1 MTRKNH
7 AGRLPL
13 LSHIVVWLY
22 GLILVVPL
30 YFVLISSFKSN
41 TEIFNSPFSAPDS
54 FGLGNF
60 VKAWERVD
68 LDQALVNSALVTGIS
83 LVLTLFLAIPA
94 SYAIARFRGKAG
106 VYVERFFALGLL
118 IPSFAAMVPTV
129 FLAIWMGLFQT
140 REFLYLFFPATA
152 LPLAVILLT
161 QFMRA
166 IPSELE
172 ESATMDGAGRIRIL
186 VSIYTP
192 LVIPGIATVTIL
204 NFLSFWNEYLFSLIL
219 AGPSPSE
226 RTSQVALPIL
236 ISQTETEFGVLL
248 AGAVITMIPVYLV
261 YIILNRRLEDVL
273 VRGAVKG

>member
-1 MTRKNH
+1 MTRKNR
-7 AGRLPL
+7 GEKLPL
-13 LSHIVVWLY
+13 VSHIIVAVY
-22 GLILVVPL
+22 VLILVTPF

-41 TEIFNSPFSAPDS
+41 TEIFNFPFSAPAS
-54 FGLGNF
+54 FGLENF
-60 VKAWERVD
+60 VEAWERVD
-68 LDQALVNSALVTGIS
+68 LDKALVNSTLVTGIS
-83 LVLTLFLAIPA
+83 LSLTLFLAIPA

-106 VYVERFFALGLL
+106 DYVERFFALGLL
-118 IPSFAAMVPTV
+118 IPSFAALVPTV

-152 LPLAVILLT
+152 LPLTVILLT

-166 IPSELE
+166 IPSELQ
-172 ESATMDGAGRIRIL
+172 ESASIDGAGRIRIL

-192 LVIPGIATVTIL
+192 LVVPGIATVTIL

-219 AGPSPSE
+219 AGPSPTE

-236 ISQTETEFGVLL
+236 VSQTETEFGVLL
-248 AGAVITMIPVYLV
+248 AGAVITMIPVYVV

-273 VRGAVKG
+273 VAGAVKG

>member
-22 GLILVVPL
+22 GLILVVPF
-30 YFVLISSFKSN
+30 YFVLISTFKSN

-60 VKAWERVD
+60 VEAWERVD

-118 IPSFAAMVPTV
+118 ITSFAALVPTV

-192 LVIPGIATVTIL
+192 LVIPGIATLTIL

-261 YIILNRRLEDVL
+261 YIILNRRLEDAL
-273 VRGAVKG
+273 VSGAVKG